1 VSFETDL
8 VALLSSTFSGR
19 LFPDTAPAAT
29 AMPYATWQ
37 QVGGVAVNPYSG
49 AAPEYGEMRLQVNV
63 WSKTRAEANSLM
75 RTVESLLRPNPFAGR
90 PIGALIAIY
99 EETTGARGAQQDFSV
114 WHSY

>member
-1 VSFETDL
+1 MSVESDL

-19 LFPDTAPAAT
+19 LYPDTAPIGT

-37 QVGGVAVNPYSG
+37 QVGGAAVNPYSG
-49 AAPEYGEMRLQVNV
+49 SLPGYGEMRIQINV
-63 WSKTRAEANSLM
+63 WSKTRDDANTLM
-75 RTVESLLRPNPFAGR
+75 RTVENLLRPNPFAGR
-90 PIGALIAIY
+90 PIGALIARY